1 MDFGEHVSGIQS
13 TIVDPSLPHGK
24 FLFNILHSRV
34 VLLKVLQQLV
44 QFVVNV
50 GLVLH
55 VDELV
60 HLDEYINTMAMTR
73 VVRIHESFSKYEW
86 FEISLHRRFFLL
98 CSAKFNILI

>member
-24 FLFNILHSRV
+24 FLFDILHSRV

-44 QFVVNV
+44 QFVVQV
-50 GLVLH
+50 DLVLH

-60 HLDEYINTMAMTR
+60 HLIEYIHAMA
-73 VVRIHESFSKYEW
+73 
-86 FEISLHRRFFLL
+86 
-98 CSAKFNILI
+98 

>member
-24 FLFNILHSRV
+24 FLFDILHSRV

-44 QFVVNV
+44 QFVVQV
-50 GLVLH
+50 DLVLH

-60 HLDEYINTMAMTR
+60 HLIEYINALAMTSK
-73 VVRIHESFSKYEW
+73 VVQFHDSFSIYGC
-86 FEISLHRRFFLL
+86 RRPQGSDS
-98 CSAKFNILI
+98 CSDCLSKI

>member
-1 MDFGEHVSGIQS
+1 MDFGEHISGIQS

-24 FLFNILHSRV
+24 FLFDILHSRV

-73 VVRIHESFSKYEW
+73 VVRIHKSFSITNGSKSHYIVGL
-86 FEISLHRRFFLL
+86 FFFVLQSL
-98 CSAKFNILI
+98 IY